1 MNSRQEKIESIQH
14 LMMLIESEAEKV
26 NKNQKSFYEQ
36 LKNNHELL
44 IKLYSDPYANSDY
57 ANRDIS
63 LKHVLIYTKVDHYIN
78 EQKNFAV
85 YIKKIYNIIEHIYSE
100 MELE

>member
-1 MNSRQEKIESIQH
+1 MNSRQEKIESIQQ

-44 IKLYSDPYANSDY
+44 IKLYRDPDANS
-57 ANRDIS
+57 DIS
-63 LKHVLIYTKVDHYIN
+63 LKLNRDLDANCDISLQHARIYTKVDNYIN
-78 EQKNFAV
+78 
-85 YIKKIYNIIEHIYSE
+85 
-100 MELE
+100 

>member
-26 NKNQKSFYEQ
+26 DKNQKSFYEQ

-44 IKLYSDPYANSDY
+44 IKLYRDPDANC
-57 ANRDIS
+57 DIS
-63 LKHVLIYTKVDHYIN
+63 LQHARIYTKVDKYIN
-78 EQKNFAV
+78 EQKNFTD
-85 YIKKIYNIIEHIYSE
+85 YIKNIYNIIEHIYSE